1 MSTQYHS
8 HKKRKDYDYEDL
20 SISYDYGE
28 IDNGCCC
35 CRDSLLLLLLLSFF
49 YKWKLLLKSRMFIL
63 VEINGSQSFKDIPY
77 SCYWTPIF
85 SIFFRYFLKQKQ
97 LVRIVETYLS
107 ISFPGQ
113 CKRIFCQVEIVF
125 FGQCYFAA
133 SRNHY

>member
-85 SIFFRYFLKQKQ
+85 SIFFQIFFKAEAVFPYNGNVFINILSRLVQTGFLPSGN
-97 LVRIVETYLS
+97 S
-107 ISFPGQ
+107 IFWSVLFR
-113 CKRIFCQVEIVF
+113 C
-125 FGQCYFAA
+125 
-133 SRNHY
+133 